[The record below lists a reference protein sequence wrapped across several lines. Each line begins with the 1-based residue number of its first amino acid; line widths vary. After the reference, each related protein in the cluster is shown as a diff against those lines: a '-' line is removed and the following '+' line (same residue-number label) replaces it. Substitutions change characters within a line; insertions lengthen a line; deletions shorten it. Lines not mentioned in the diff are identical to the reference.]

1 MLEIGGNHYRLVVK
15 VNYPYRIV
23 YIRFVGTH
31 ADYDAVDVT
40 TDLPPENYTIG

>member
-1 MLEIGGNHYRLVVK
+1 MLEIAGNHYRLVVK

-31 ADYDAVDVT
+31 AEYDAVDVT
-40 TDLPPENYTIG
+40 TI